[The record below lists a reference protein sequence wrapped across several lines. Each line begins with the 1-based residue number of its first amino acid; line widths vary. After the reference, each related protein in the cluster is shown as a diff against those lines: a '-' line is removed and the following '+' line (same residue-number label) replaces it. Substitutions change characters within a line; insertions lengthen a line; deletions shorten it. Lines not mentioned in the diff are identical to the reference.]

1 MRILSP
7 KSGLTG
13 GCLPLDAPSGA
24 PPRSQRL
31 LMLALATAGLFATGC
46 TSGRTDNPFVRT
58 TSDRSQ
64 TLGDSVTPW

>member
-1 MRILSP
+1 
-7 KSGLTG
+7 
-13 GCLPLDAPSGA
+13 
-24 PPRSQRL
+24 
-31 LMLALATAGLFATGC
+31 MLALATAGLFAAGC